1 MGTLTLRNFAPCSGR
16 LAFHISHL
24 FIIHLSLSLF
34 LRSVASRIHTWGAC
48 WTCGEKIASNA
59 KDHLAEGDHSGT
71 SHRAAPPAQLFS
83 QPVADFWLAGFVPQ
97 ALGSLRKVCAPPHPR
112 GPTVSR
118 TKHSLE
124 REIGETAR
132 CTCSRGHEGQSAVC
146 RVDTRTRFRFNLYG
160 GWVSAQRKRRSF
172 IGVGD

>member
-1 MGTLTLRNFAPCSGR
+1 MGALTLRNFSPCSRR

-24 FIIHLSLSLF
+24 FIIHLSRSLF
-34 LRSVASRIHTWGAC
+34 WRSVASRIHTWGAC

-118 TKHSLE
+118 TKHSRE
-124 REIGETAR
+124 RDRRNREM
-132 CTCSRGHEGQSAVC
+132 HVQSGSWRSVR
-146 RVDTRTRFRFNLYG
+146 RVPCGY
-160 GWVSAQRKRRSF
+160 AH
-172 IGVGD
+172 